1 MKKALVYFKHKS
13 IKEYWGG
20 KNFTHNKM
28 MIEIK
33 DEEIE
38 DIGIIADHKV
48 FDIMDLLY
56 PSANGSGFD
65 VCYQYDIYK
74 IDLNQYS

>member
-20 KNFTHNKM
+20 KNFTHNKV

-74 IDLNQYS
+74 IEFEI